1 MESIDG
7 ITAHIDGSSSKYKI
21 QMESKAQERNEII
34 KELAKNRRAI
44 FNLINKEY
52 NSISLCGEEISPADA
67 AKFVAENQ
75 DLNYIPG
82 KIRKNTPLP
91 LSFDELIRLY
101 KTNSNLSI
109 HDEQELDA
117 DLPNIKEL
125 ITPADFSDFWQK
137 KKLVSKYIENIEKE
151 TGWTIESNLFDG
163 SITFIMP
170 SGRYEIAD
178 LSLEN
183 VEEFHSLFELPV
195 TCKCRSG
202 KEE

>member
-1 MESIDG
+1 M
-7 ITAHIDGSSSKYKI
+7 
-21 QMESKAQERNEII
+21 
-34 KELAKNRRAI
+34 
-44 FNLINKEY
+44 
-52 NSISLCGEEISPADA
+52 
-67 AKFVAENQ
+67 
-75 DLNYIPG
+75 
-82 KIRKNTPLP
+82 
-91 LSFDELIRLY
+91 IRLY

-183 VEEFHSLFELPV
+183 VEEFHSLFELIGYV
-195 TCKCRSG
+195 NHGCFQQLQM
-202 KEE
+202 E